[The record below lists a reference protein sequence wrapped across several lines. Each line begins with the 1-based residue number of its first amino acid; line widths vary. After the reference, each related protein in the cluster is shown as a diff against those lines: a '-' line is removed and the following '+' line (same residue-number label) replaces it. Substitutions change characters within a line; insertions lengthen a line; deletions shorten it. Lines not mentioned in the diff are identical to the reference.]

1 VSRPETRPEW
11 PAREALRLLN
21 TDLPRVDGPLKVTGR
36 AQYTHDVRLP
46 GMVWARLVCCPYPRA
61 RIEELD
67 AAPALA
73 VAGVVWAQAL
83 RAAGDEVAYQGYDG
97 VVAAVAAL
105 SPEAAEDGAR
115 AVRVAYERLYPALV
129 TPEQALE
136 RGAPGIGRGGSN
148 VQVEGSRGDRAA
160 AEAAL
165 AGCDALVDATYTLPV
180 QHHACLE
187 THGVVV
193 DFRGEEA
200 TVWHSSQDVTGGP
213 GEFAR
218 HLGLPRE
225 KVTVITQ
232 HMGGGFGSKFG
243 AGSEGQ
249 VACRIA
255 RELRRP
261 VHLML
266 TRRQEFLMAGN
277 RSGSRQRLRGGAT
290 RDGKLRA
297 LLAQA
302 DKHGGMGQG
311 SLPMPPYIY
320 AVEAAWAEVRAI
332 TTATDPSRAQRAP
345 GHPQA
350 SFAMEGLV
358 DELAYKL
365 GLDPLEFRKAN
376 LPDPVWHRQLERV
389 AREVGWFE
397 HPHRSAPGRA
407 DGGLALGIGFGVSVW
422 GSGSQPSTVVELRI
436 EPSGAITASTAV
448 QDLGTGSRTLVAAI
462 VAEEFGL
469 PLAAVLAHI
478 GDSRLPPAVFSGGSV
493 TTGSITPSI
502 KDAAHKGREALEER
516 VAPLLGGQPG
526 ELSWA
531 DGHVQRRDGA
541 GPRLDWTAACAALGN
556 APLVVQGRFQ
566 EHLRGRGVHGA
577 QSARVEVDTSTGALR
592 VLKMACVQDQGL
604 PFNRLGL
611 RSQINGGMIQA
622 LSYGLFEQRVHDPDY
637 GLLLTANLEDYRI
650 AGMQEC
656 PELVAIIDD
665 EDSRQQAMG
674 MAEAP
679 VIPGHAAIANAVFN
693 ACGARVRDLPLTP
706 DRILQALAEGG

>member
-1 VSRPETRPEW
+1 MSAADTRPEW
-11 PAREALRLLN
+11 GPREALRLLN
-21 TDLPRVDGPLKVTGR
+21 TDIPRVDGPAKVTGR

-67 AAPALA
+67 LGPARE
-73 VAGVVWAQAL
+73 VRGVVWAGAL
-83 RAAGDEVAYQGYDG
+83 RAAGEEVAYQGYDA
-97 VVAAVAAL
+97 VVAAVAAET
-105 SPEAAEDGAR
+105 PEAAEDGAR

-129 TPEQALE
+129 TPEQSLQ
-136 RGAPGIGRGGSN
+136 RGAPVLGRDGN
-148 VQVEGSRGDRAA
+148 APVEAARGEREA

-165 AGCDALVDATYTLPV
+165 ARCDAVVEATYTLPV

-193 DFRGEEA
+193 DFRGDEA
-200 TVWHSSQDVTGGP
+200 TVWHSSQDVTGSP

-218 HLGLPRE
+218 HLELPRE

-243 AGSEGQ
+243 AGLEGQ

-290 RDGKLRA
+290 RDGVLRA
-297 LLAQA
+297 LLVEA

-320 AVEAAWAEVRAI
+320 AVEASWAEVRNVH
-332 TTATDPSRAQRAP
+332 TATDPSRAQRAP

-358 DELAYKL
+358 DELAVAL
-365 GLDPLEFRKAN
+365 ALDPLEFRKAN
-376 LPDPVWHRQLERV
+376 LKDPVWHRQLDRV
-389 AREVGWFE
+389 AREIGWPG
-397 HPHRSAPGRA
+397 HPHRTAPGRP
-407 DGGLALGIGFGVSVW
+407 DGGLAVGIGFGVSVW
-422 GSGSQPSTVVELRI
+422 GSGSQPTTVVELRI
-436 EPSGAITASTAV
+436 EPDGSVTASTAV

-462 VAEEFGL
+462 VAEELGL
-469 PLAAVLAHI
+469 PVTAVRAQI
-478 GDSRLPPAVFSGGSV
+478 GDSRLPPAVFSGGSI
-493 TTGSITPSI
+493 TTGSIAPSL
-502 KDAAHKGREALEER
+502 KDAAHKGREALAAR
-516 VAPLLGGQPG
+516 VAPLLSAEPGQ
-526 ELSWA
+526 LVFR
-531 DGHVQRRDGA
+531 DGHVQRADGS
-541 GPRLDWTAACAALGN
+541 GPRLAWGQACAALGS
-556 APLVVQGRFQ
+556 APLVVQGTFQ
-566 EHLRGRGVHGA
+566 QHLRGRGVHGA
-577 QSARVEVDTSTGALR
+577 QAAKVEVDTGTGALR
-592 VLKMACVQDQGL
+592 VLKLVCVQDQGL
-604 PFNRLGL
+604 PFNRLAL
-611 RSQINGGMIQA
+611 RSQINGGLIQA
-622 LSYGLFEQRVHDPDY
+622 LSYGLLEQRVHDPDY

-650 AGMQEC
+650 AGCQEM

-665 EDSRQQAMG
+665 EDTRQEAMG

-679 VIPGHAAIANAVFN
+679 VIPGHGAIANAVFN
-693 ACGARVRDLPLTP
+693 ACGVRVRDLPITP
-706 DRILQALAEGG
+706 DKVLAGLLEGR